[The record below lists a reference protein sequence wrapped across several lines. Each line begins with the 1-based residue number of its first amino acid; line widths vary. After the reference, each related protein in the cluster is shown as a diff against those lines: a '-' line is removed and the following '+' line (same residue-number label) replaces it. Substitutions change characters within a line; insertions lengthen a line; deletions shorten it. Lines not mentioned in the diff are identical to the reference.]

1 MIRLADRLAPCWQCT
16 STFFP
21 SFVRFSIVSQSVM
34 RSGEISVL
42 WSQGMWMYSGSLND
56 WAFGVVGVSP
66 ASSGKYSY
74 AVAKLAAVAAV
85 SGIGESSA
93 GFSLISGVCWGLEA
107 VLKGFKTSRATLIT
121 TSKRAAS
128 SAVGSRYR

>member
-1 MIRLADRLAPCWQCT
+1 MIRLADLLAPCWQCT

-21 SFVRFSIVSQSVM
+21 SFVRLSMVSQSVM

-42 WSQGMWMYSGSLND
+42 WSQAMWMYSGSLGG
-56 WAFGVVGVSP
+56 WALGVVGVSP
-66 ASSGKYSY
+66 EPSSGKYSY

-93 GFSLISGVCWGLEA
+93 GFSLISGVFCILEA
-107 VLKGFKTSRATLIT
+107 VLKG
-121 TSKRAAS
+121 
-128 SAVGSRYR
+128 